1 MPAKEVVRPPG
12 VDPSQEDAVDQAAP
26 QQQTSADGSGAA
38 PSGWRTIDM
47 VTVAVVAVVS
57 GVVFWAWN
65 LLWTATGP
73 AFTAFPP
80 AQALMYGVWLVPG
93 VLGMLIVRRPGAAVA
108 TAFLAA
114 AVSWL
119 LGAWWGLSVLWYG
132 ILQGLAPEL
141 VFAAGRYRSFGRPT
155 SVLAGA
161 AAGAVPGLLDPLFW
175 YPEWTPGWKAAYL
188 AGCMLSAALVAGWGS
203 WALAHRLA
211 RTGVLD
217 AFPLGRDRVGA

>member
-1 MPAKEVVRPPG
+1 MEKRA
-12 VDPSQEDAVDQAAP
+12 
-26 QQQTSADGSGAA
+26 
-38 PSGWRTIDM
+38 WRTIDI
-47 VTVAVVAVVS
+47 VTVCVLAIVS

-73 AFTAFPP
+73 VFAAFPP

-93 VLGMLIVRRPGAAVA
+93 VLGMLVVRKPGAAVA

-119 LGAWWGLSVLWYG
+119 LGAWWGMSVLWYG

-141 VFAAGRYRSFGRPT
+141 VFAAGRYRSFGRTT
-155 SVLAGA
+155 STLAGA
-161 AAGAVPGLLDPLFW
+161 AAGAVPGILDPIFW
-175 YPEWTPGWKAAYL
+175 YPEWTQAWKLVYVAI
-188 AGCMLSAALVAGWGS
+188 CMFSAAVIAGLGS
-203 WALAHRLA
+203 HLLANRLA

-217 AFPLGRDRVGA
+217 SFPLGRDRVGV

>member
-1 MPAKEVVRPPG
+1 MDLHTR
-12 VDPSQEDAVDQAAP
+12 AARGP
-26 QQQTSADGSGAA
+26 
-38 PSGWRTIDM
+38 WRTIDV
-47 VTVAVVAVVS
+47 VTVAVLAVVS

-65 LLWTATGP
+65 LAWNATGP
-73 AFTAFPP
+73 LFTAFPP

-132 ILQGLAPEL
+132 VLQGLAPEL
-141 VFAAGRYRSFGRPT
+141 VFAARRYRSFGWPT
-155 SVLAGA
+155 ALVAGA
-161 AAGAVPGLLDPLFW
+161 AAGVVPGVLDPIFW
-175 YPEWTPGWKAAYL
+175 YPEWTSGWKLAYVVACAAS
-188 AGCMLSAALVAGWGS
+188 SAAIAGVGS
-203 WALAHRLA
+203 HVLSGALS

-217 AFPLGRDRVGA
+217 PFPAGRERVGV